1 MAIDVADTKKTH
13 KWVGIFLRFP
23 LELAD
28 VVNASLKRLDLSDII
43 IKERKEEDPNL
54 HCVGCYFPLDEWVDE
69 IIKMF
74 DFNVRSLESQLCVET
89 PIDVEVKVFSMELT
103 PWGSK
108 ESPTLVRVTEHM
120 VIKSPLTHYIPSAGE
135 VVIEIRPSL
144 AFGDGTHVTTMF
156 CLKALED
163 LFRQRLAVRPRK
175 EGRYLDVGTG
185 TGILAIAAARLGAKE
200 IMAVDINVGAITEA
214 KKNVAYNQ
222 LTETITVSCLS
233 VEDIGEIFHL
243 VLANLVPTMLSR
255 FGILFS
261 RIVEPKGFLIISG
274 MLAHND
280 LTLSAY
286 QSLGFKVLRDYTD
299 GKWAGA
305 ILQYHP

>member
-1 MAIDVADTKKTH
+1 MVIDVADAKKTH

-23 LELAD
+23 LELTD
-28 VVNASLKRLDLSDII
+28 VVDASLKRWDLSDII

-69 IIKMF
+69 IIRMF
-74 DFNVRSLESQLCVET
+74 DFNVSSLESRLCVET
-89 PIDVEVKVFSMELT
+89 PIDVEVKVFPTELT

-120 VIKSPLTHYIPSAGE
+120 VIKSPLTHYIPSARE
-135 VVIEIRPSL
+135 VIIEIKPSL

-163 LFRQRLAVRPRK
+163 LFRQRLAAKPRK
-175 EGRYLDVGTG
+175 ERRVLDVGTG
-185 TGILAIAAARLGAKE
+185 TGILAIAAAKLGARE
-200 IMAVDINVGAITEA
+200 VMAVDINAGAITEA

-222 LTETITVSCLS
+222 LNETVAVSCLS
-233 VEDIGEIFHL
+233 VEDIDEMFHV

-255 FGILFS
+255 FGPLFS
-261 RIVEPKGFLIISG
+261 RIVEPEGFLIISG

-280 LTLSAY
+280 LILSAY
-286 QSLGFKVLRDYTD
+286 QNLGFKALRDYTD

-305 ILQYHP
+305 ILQYLP